1 MRYRLKLIFSTSKTD
16 HHNITEILLKV
27 TLKTHNSQL
36 LTLKSYNLKPES
48 LFKKK
53 KKTSITESRQIIKC
67 WSLKIGRR

>member
-36 LTLKSYNLKPES
+36 LTLNSYNLKPES
-48 LFKKK
+48 LF
-53 KKTSITESRQIIKC
+53 
-67 WSLKIGRR
+67 